1 MLSISQR
8 VVKILTHYKLNNAQ
22 LAQKL
27 NVSPP
32 VVTHL
37 KSGRNKPS
45 FDMLV
50 QLSNSFPDIDLRW
63 LVHGEGDMI
72 DHKNSQVDDIKAKV
86 SKNLELIDKV
96 SEDLKKLLS

>member
-50 QLSNSFPDIDLRW
+50 QLSNSFPDMASAL
-63 LVHGEGDMI
+63 G
-72 DHKNSQVDDIKAKV
+72 KV
-86 SKNLELIDKV
+86 GANTV
-96 SEDLKKLLS
+96 LLSLRNLYKAEIIEPLDRAPLLLR